1 MSQEWKIQGL
11 GKQCDGCQTPFAD
24 AQAHVTRLFFD
35 DVGGYT
41 RADYCE
47 PCWNREANALP
58 RFSSWKGVYHVPPPP
73 DTSKTVRHET
83 VESLL
88 RELIQADD
96 PARRAVIYI
105 LAVMLERKRVL
116 IEREV
121 TTAENGAR
129 IVVYEHRKTAE
140 TFVIHDPQLKLD
152 ELEPV
157 QQSVMQLLAAPAE
170 HAETATENADAPDK
184 SE

>member
-35 DVGGYT
+35 DAGGYT
-41 RADYCE
+41 RADYCDF
-47 PCWNREANALP
+47 CWNREANNLP

-73 DTSKTVRHET
+73 DTSKRIRHET
-83 VESLL
+83 AESLL
-88 RELIQADD
+88 RELIKAGD

-116 IEREV
+116 IEREA
-121 TTAENGAR
+121 TTAEDGAR

-157 QQSVMQLLAAPAE
+157 QQSVMQLLAVPAE
-170 HAETATENADAPDK
+170 NAEMATESADAPDK
-184 SE
+184 AE